1 MGNLPNPMAKK
12 NAEGRV
18 EICPQR
24 PSACDEFQLVIPWRV
39 ALQQSPPLL
48 HQPLGSMR
56 YSSLARLEFFSER
69 HSVSYSLVSPEGS
82 TSSHYSVSLLSHSLT
97 ICLKAAKS
105 RNSRWLSKDWASH
118 SL

>member
-82 TSSHYSVSLLSHSLT
+82 TSYRAGQYATLGIERDGLRT
-97 ICLKAAKS
+97 ERAY
-105 RNSRWLSKDWASH
+105 
-118 SL
+118 

>member
-82 TSSHYSVSLLSHSLT
+82 TSGQPGPNAPRKVSKGATNLLL
-97 ICLKAAKS
+97 
-105 RNSRWLSKDWASH
+105 
-118 SL
+118 

>member
-82 TSSHYSVSLLSHSLT
+82 TSGCHPPDDLQARIGRDLRARRKGCQS
-97 ICLKAAKS
+97 
-105 RNSRWLSKDWASH
+105 
-118 SL
+118 

>member
-82 TSSHYSVSLLSHSLT
+82 TSMSLRRHT
-97 ICLKAAKS
+97 S
-105 RNSRWLSKDWASH
+105 RRRRAFS
-118 SL
+118 

>member
-1 MGNLPNPMAKK
+1 MENLPNPMAKK

-82 TSSHYSVSLLSHSLT
+82 TSPGEAFDTCSSQTLGFEPTFFRSSLNVTGFRSS
-97 ICLKAAKS
+97 
-105 RNSRWLSKDWASH
+105 
-118 SL
+118 